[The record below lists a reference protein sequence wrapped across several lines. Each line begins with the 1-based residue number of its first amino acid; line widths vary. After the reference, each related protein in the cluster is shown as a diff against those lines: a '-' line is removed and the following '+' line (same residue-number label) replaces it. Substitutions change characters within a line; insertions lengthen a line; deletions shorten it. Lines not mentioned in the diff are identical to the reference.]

1 MGSASANGSSLNLPA
16 ANKPPLSKVSEDEDK
31 DDNVDGSEM
40 IIRNLFPHGPGVGGG
55 VLVMSMGRMG
65 RSRKAV
71 VKMTILIFPRTM
83 KPTAC
88 LMLK

>member
-55 VLVMSMGRMG
+55 G
-65 RSRKAV
+65 
-71 VKMTILIFPRTM
+71 
-83 KPTAC
+83 C
-88 LMLK
+88 W

>member
-40 IIRNLFPHGPGVGGG
+40 IIRNLFPHGPGVEGGDCGGDEYGGG
-55 VLVMSMGRMG
+55 
-65 RSRKAV
+65 KV
-71 VKMTILIFPRTM
+71 VGKTMILIFPTPM
-83 KPTAC
+83 TPTAC
-88 LMLK
+88 LTLK